1 MQQTLLDIDL
11 RTLNLKHP
19 PLFNKDDHSKYV
31 NDWRGQYKGQ
41 AAAIL
46 KPINTE
52 EVSSILRFA
61 HENNVDVVPQGGNTS
76 LCGAAAPDGK
86 PSTGGSG

>member
-19 PLFNKDDHSKYV
+19 PLFNKVDHSKYV
-31 NDWRGQYKGQ
+31 NDWRGQYKGK

-46 KPINTE
+46 KPINTD
-52 EVSSILRFA
+52 EV
-61 HENNVDVVPQGGNTS
+61 
-76 LCGAAAPDGK
+76 
-86 PSTGGSG
+86 

>member
-19 PLFNKDDHSKYV
+19 PLFNKVDHIKYV
-31 NDWRGQYKGQ
+31 NDWRGQYKGH

-46 KPINTE
+46 RPINTE

-61 HENNVDVVPQGGNTS
+61 HENNLS
-76 LCGAAAPDGK
+76 LIHI
-86 PSTGGSG
+86 

>member
-52 EVSSILRFA
+52 EV
-61 HENNVDVVPQGGNTS
+61 
-76 LCGAAAPDGK
+76 
-86 PSTGGSG
+86 